1 MPNTSQF
8 DASPS
13 MLGYIYQIRFALYLS
28 LKKLSDL
35 ADPEQFNVSIEKL
48 DDIAFDSDGSPE
60 ELLQTK
66 FHGDEGNLT
75 DRSPDIWKTIRVWV
89 ETIKSGEVSL
99 GNVILSLVTTQ
110 AVAEDSLA
118 SLLGIGPKRDIDEAQ
133 KIMSGICEESN
144 HTNDKGY
151 KAFKSLSI
159 AERNSLLS
167 AIYVVGKSDDLLK
180 IRESM
185 KPIARQSVP
194 VQAVDAF
201 LDRIE
206 GSWFKWVV
214 EALSK
219 SPSEV
224 INLDILQEL
233 VENIRPEYA
242 LTNLPP
248 EYVSALPEAMDVEG
262 DMRIFV
268 KQMRLFNAPK
278 KLIELAI
285 TNYYRAFEQRNKWAG
300 DGLLNPGELGGFDR
314 KLYEKWCEQQA
325 FMEIQV
331 ALDTEE
337 AKRAYSAKLY
347 QYCQQQGVVPI
358 RPDFV
363 EEYLSKGSYHILA
376 DNLSIWWHPDYE
388 QLGDASNEDVA

>member
-1 MPNTSQF
+1 MSNTSQF
-8 DASPS
+8 DASAS

-35 ADPEQFNVSIEKL
+35 ADPEQLNVSIEKL

-66 FHGDEGNLT
+66 FHGDEGNIT
-75 DRSPDIWKTIRVWV
+75 DRSSDIWKTIRVWV
-89 ETIKSGEVSL
+89 ESIESGEISL

-118 SLLGIGPKRDIDEAQ
+118 SLLGVGPKRNIDEALE
-133 KIMSGICEESN
+133 IMSGICEESN
-144 HTNDKGY
+144 QTNEKGY
-151 KAFKSLSI
+151 KAFKSLSV
-159 AERNSLLS
+159 AERKSLLS
-167 AIYVVGKSDDLLK
+167 AIYVVGRSEDLLK
-180 IRESM
+180 IRENM

-194 VQAVDAF
+194 VQAIDAF
-201 LDRIE
+201 LNRIE
-206 GSWFKWVV
+206 GNWFKWVV

-219 SPSEV
+219 TPSTV
-224 INLDILQEL
+224 INLGVLQEL

-242 LTNLPP
+242 LTNLPA
-248 EYVSALPEAMDVEG
+248 EYVDALPDAMDVDN
-262 DMRIFV
+262 DMRVFV

-300 DGLLNPGELGGFDR
+300 DGLLNPGEISGFDR
-314 KLYEKWCEQQA
+314 KLFEKWYEQQA
-325 FMEIQV
+325 FMEIQE

-347 QYCQQQGVVPI
+347 QYCQQQGIVPI

-363 EEYLSKGSYHILA
+363 EEYLSKGSYHM
-376 DNLSIWWHPDYE
+376 LSDDLKIGWHPEFE
-388 QLGDASNEDVA
+388 QLGNASNEGVA

>member
-8 DASPS
+8 DASAS

-48 DDIAFDSDGSPE
+48 DDIAFDNDGSPE

-75 DRSPDIWKTIRVWV
+75 DRSPDLWKTIRVWV
-89 ETIKSGEVSL
+89 ESIKSGEISL

-110 AVAEDSLA
+110 TVSKDSLA
-118 SLLGIGPKRDIDEAQ
+118 SLLGGGPERDIDEAQ
-133 KIMSGICEESN
+133 KMMTGICEE
-144 HTNDKGY
+144 TNQTNEKGY
-151 KAFKSLSI
+151 KAFKSLSV
-159 AERNSLLS
+159 AEKNSLLS
-167 AIYVVGKSDDLLK
+167 AIYVVGKSEDLIK
-180 IRESM
+180 IRENM

-206 GSWFKWVV
+206 GNWFKWVV
-214 EALSK
+214 EALCK
-219 SPSEV
+219 TPSGV
-224 INLDILQEL
+224 INLGVLQEL

-242 LTNLPP
+242 LTNLPA
-248 EYVSALPEAMDVEG
+248 EYVDALPDAMDVDN

-300 DGLLNPGELGGFDR
+300 DGLLNPGKLSGFDR
-314 KLYEKWCEQQA
+314 KLFEK
-325 FMEIQV
+325 
-331 ALDTEE
+331 
-337 AKRAYSAKLY
+337 
-347 QYCQQQGVVPI
+347 
-358 RPDFV
+358 
-363 EEYLSKGSYHILA
+363 
-376 DNLSIWWHPDYE
+376 
-388 QLGDASNEDVA
+388 

>member
-1 MPNTSQF
+1 MPNISQF

-35 ADPEQFNVSIEKL
+35 ADPDQFNVSIEKL
-48 DDIAFDSDGSPE
+48 DDIAFDNDGSPE

-66 FHGDEGNLT
+66 FHGNEGNLT

-89 ETIKSGEVSL
+89 ESIESGEISL
-99 GNVILSLVTTQ
+99 GSTILSLVTTQ
-110 AVAEDSLA
+110 VVVEGSLA
-118 SLLGIGPKRDIDEAQ
+118 SLLGVGSKRDIDKAQ
-133 KIMSGICEESN
+133 KIMSVICEESN
-144 HTNDKGY
+144 QANNKGY
-151 KAFKSLSI
+151 KAFKSLSV

-167 AIYVVGKSDDLLK
+167 AIYVVGKSEDLLK
-180 IRESM
+180 IRENM

-219 SPSEV
+219 TPSDV
-224 INLDILQEL
+224 INLGNLQEL
-233 VENIRPEYA
+233 VEYIRPEYA
-242 LTNLPP
+242 LTNLPA
-248 EYVSALPEAMDVEG
+248 EYVDALPDAMDVDN

-268 KQMRLFNAPK
+268 KQLGLFNAPK

-300 DGLLNPGELGGFDR
+300 DGLLNPGEISGFDR
-314 KLYEKWCEQQA
+314 KLFEKWYEQQA
-325 FMEIQV
+325 FMELQES
-331 ALDTEE
+331 LDTEE

-363 EEYLSKGSYHILA
+363 EEYLSKGSYHM
-376 DNLSIWWHPDYE
+376 LSDDLKIGWHPEFD
-388 QLGDASNEDVA
+388 QLGDASNEGVA

>member
-13 MLGYIYQIRFALYLS
+13 MLGYIYQIRFALFLS

-48 DDIAFDSDGSPE
+48 DDIAFDSDGSPK

-66 FHGDEGNLT
+66 FHGEEGNLT
-75 DRSPDIWKTIRVWV
+75 DRSPDIWKTIRIWV
-89 ETIKSGEVSL
+89 ESIKSGEISI

-110 AVAEDSLA
+110 TVAEGALA
-118 SLLGIGPKRDIDEAQ
+118 SLLGGGPQRDIDQAQ
-133 KIMSGICEESN
+133 RIMSSICEESN
-144 HTNDKGY
+144 QTNDKGY
-151 KAFKSLSI
+151 KAFKELSL
-159 AERNSLLS
+159 AERKSLLS
-167 AIYVVGKSDDLLK
+167 AIYVVGKSEDLLK
-180 IRESM
+180 IRANM
-185 KPIARQSVP
+185 RPIARQSVP

-219 SPSEV
+219 TPSEV
-224 INLDILQEL
+224 INLGDLQDL

-242 LTNLPP
+242 LSNLPA
-248 EYVSALPEAMDVEG
+248 EYVNALPDAIDVEG
-262 DMRIFV
+262 DMRMFV
-268 KQMRLFNAPK
+268 KQMRLFDAPK

-285 TNYYRAFEQRNKWAG
+285 KNYYRAFEQRNKWAG
-300 DGLLNPGELGGFDR
+300 DGLLNPGEISRFDR
-314 KLYEKWCEQQA
+314 RLYEKWSEQQA
-325 FMEIQV
+325 FMEMQES
-331 ALDTEE
+331 LDTEE
-337 AKRAYSAKLY
+337 AKKTYSAKLY

-358 RPDFV
+358 RPDFL
-363 EEYLSKGSYHILA
+363 EEYLSKGSYQILS
-376 DNLSIWWHPDYE
+376 DNLRIGWHPDYE
-388 QLGDASNEDVA
+388 HLGDASNEDVA

>member
-8 DASPS
+8 DASAS

-28 LKKLSDL
+28 LRKLSDL

-48 DDIAFDSDGSPE
+48 DDIAFDNDGSPE

-89 ETIKSGEVSL
+89 ESIKTGEISL

-110 AVAEDSLA
+110 AVAENSLA
-118 SLLGIGPKRDIDEAQ
+118 SLLGVGPKRDIEEAQ

-144 HTNDKGY
+144 QTNDKGY
-151 KAFKSLSI
+151 KAFKSLSV

-167 AIYVVGKSDDLLK
+167 SIYVVGRSENILK
-180 IRESM
+180 IRENM

-194 VQAVDAF
+194 IQAVDAF

-206 GSWFKWVV
+206 GSWFKWAV

-219 SPSEV
+219 TPSGI
-224 INLDILQEL
+224 INLGFLQEL
-233 VENIRPEYA
+233 VESIRPEYA
-242 LTNLPP
+242 LTNLPA
-248 EYVSALPEAMDVEG
+248 EYVDALPDAMDV
-262 DMRIFV
+262 DNDVRIFV

-285 TNYYRAFEQRNKWAG
+285 TNYYRAFEQRSKWAG
-300 DGLLNPGELGGFDR
+300 DGLLNPGEINGFDR

-325 FMEIQV
+325 FMEMQES
-331 ALDTEE
+331 LDTER
-337 AKRAYSAKLY
+337 AKKAYSVKLY

-358 RPDFV
+358 RPDFA
-363 EEYLSKGSYHILA
+363 EEYLSKGSYHMLSDILK
-376 DNLSIWWHPDYE
+376 IGWHPDYE

>member
-1 MPNTSQF
+1 MPKTSQF

-75 DRSPDIWKTIRVWV
+75 DRSADIWKTIRIWV
-89 ETIKSGEVSL
+89 ESIKSGEISF

-110 AVAEDSLA
+110 AVAEGSLA
-118 SLLGIGPKRDIDEAQ
+118 SLLGCGPKRDIDEAH

-144 HTNDKGY
+144 QTNEKGY
-151 KAFKSLSI
+151 KAFKSLSV

-167 AIYVVGKSDDLLK
+167 AIYIVGKSEDLLK
-180 IRESM
+180 IRENM

-194 VQAVDAF
+194 VRAVDAF

-219 SPSEV
+219 TPSGA
-224 INLDILQEL
+224 INLGVLQEL

-242 LTNLPP
+242 LTNLPA
-248 EYVSALPEAMDVEG
+248 EYVDALPDAMDVDN

-300 DGLLNPGELGGFDR
+300 DGLLNPGEISGFDR
-314 KLYEKWCEQQA
+314 KLYEKWYEQQG
-325 FMEIQV
+325 FMEMQE
-331 ALDTEE
+331 ALDTED
-337 AKRAYSAKLY
+337 AKRSYSAKLY

-363 EEYLSKGSYHILA
+363 EEYLSKGSYHMLS
-376 DNLSIWWHPDYE
+376 DNLKIGWHPDFE
-388 QLGDASNEDVA
+388 RLGEAINEDVA

>member
-1 MPNTSQF
+1 MSNTSQF
-8 DASPS
+8 DASSS

-66 FHGDEGNLT
+66 FHGDEGNLN
-75 DRSPDIWKTIRVWV
+75 DRSPDIWKTIRIWV
-89 ETIKSGEVSL
+89 ESIKSGEISL
-99 GNVILSLVTTQ
+99 GNVMLSLVTTQ
-110 AVAEDSLA
+110 AVAEESLA
-118 SLLGIGPKRDIDEAQ
+118 SLLGVGPKRDIDEAL

-144 HTNDKGY
+144 QTNEKGY
-151 KAFKSLSI
+151 KAFKSMSV

-167 AIYVVGKSDDLLK
+167 AIYVVGKSEDLLK
-180 IRESM
+180 IRENM
-185 KPIARQSVP
+185 KPVARQSVP
-194 VQAVDAF
+194 VQAADAF

-219 SPSEV
+219 TPTGV
-224 INLDILQEL
+224 INLGVLQEL

-242 LTNLPP
+242 LTNLPA
-248 EYVSALPEAMDVEG
+248 EYVDALPDAMDVDK

-285 TNYYRAFEQRNKWAG
+285 SNYYRAFEQRNKWAG
-300 DGLLNPGELGGFDR
+300 DGLLNPGEISAFDR
-314 KLYEKWCEQQA
+314 KLFETWYEQQA
-325 FMEIQV
+325 FMEMQET
-331 ALDTEE
+331 LDTEE

-363 EEYLSKGSYHILA
+363 EEYLSKGSYHL
-376 DNLSIWWHPDYE
+376 LSDDLKIGWHPEFE
-388 QLGDASNEDVA
+388 QLGDASNEGVA

>member
-1 MPNTSQF
+1 
-8 DASPS
+8 

-66 FHGDEGNLT
+66 FHGDEGNLN
-75 DRSPDIWKTIRVWV
+75 DRSPDIWKTIRIWV
-89 ETIKSGEVSL
+89 ESIKSGEISL
-99 GNVILSLVTTQ
+99 GNVMLSLVTTQ
-110 AVAEDSLA
+110 AVAEESLA
-118 SLLGIGPKRDIDEAQ
+118 SLLGVGPKRDIDEAL

-144 HTNDKGY
+144 QTNEKGY
-151 KAFKSLSI
+151 KAFKSMSV

-167 AIYVVGKSDDLLK
+167 AIYVVGKSEDLLK
-180 IRESM
+180 IRENM
-185 KPIARQSVP
+185 KPVARQSVP
-194 VQAVDAF
+194 VQAADAF

-219 SPSEV
+219 TPTGV
-224 INLDILQEL
+224 INLGVLQEL

-242 LTNLPP
+242 LTNLPA
-248 EYVSALPEAMDVEG
+248 EYVDALPDAMDVDK

-285 TNYYRAFEQRNKWAG
+285 SNYYRAFEQRNKWAG
-300 DGLLNPGELGGFDR
+300 DGLLNPGEISAFDR
-314 KLYEKWCEQQA
+314 KLFETWYEQQA
-325 FMEIQV
+325 FMEMQET
-331 ALDTEE
+331 LDTEE

-363 EEYLSKGSYHILA
+363 EEYLSKGSYHL
-376 DNLSIWWHPDYE
+376 LSDDLKIGWHPEFE
-388 QLGDASNEDVA
+388 QLGDASNEGVA

>member
-1 MPNTSQF
+1 MSNTSQF

-66 FHGDEGNLT
+66 LHGDEGNLT
-75 DRSPDIWKTIRVWV
+75 DRSPDIWKTIRIWV
-89 ETIKSGEVSL
+89 ELIKSGEISL

-110 AVAEDSLA
+110 TVAEDSLA
-118 SLLGIGPKRDIDEAQ
+118 ILLGVGPERDIDKAQ
-133 KIMSGICEESN
+133 KIMSGICGESN
-144 HTNDKGY
+144 QTNEKGY
-151 KAFKSLSI
+151 KAFEGLSV

-167 AIYVVGKSDDLLK
+167 AIYVVGKSEGLLK
-180 IRESM
+180 IRENM

-214 EALSK
+214 EAMSK
-219 SPSEV
+219 EPSGV
-224 INLDILQEL
+224 INLGVLQEL

-242 LTNLPP
+242 LTNLPA
-248 EYVSALPEAMDVEG
+248 EYVDALPDAMDVDN

-285 TNYYRAFEQRNKWAG
+285 TNYYRAFEQRNKWAR
-300 DGLLNPGELGGFDR
+300 DGLLNPGEISGFDR
-314 KLYEKWCEQQA
+314 KLFEKWYEQQA
-325 FMEIQV
+325 FMEMQE

-363 EEYLSKGSYHILA
+363 EEYLSKGSYHM
-376 DNLSIWWHPDYE
+376 LSDDLKIGWHPEFE
-388 QLGDASNEDVA
+388 QFCDASNEDVA

>member
-1 MPNTSQF
+1 MSKTSQF

-35 ADPEQFNVSIEKL
+35 AEPEQFNVSIEKL
-48 DDIAFDSDGSPE
+48 DDIAFDNDGSPE

-89 ETIKSGEVSL
+89 ESIKSGELSL

-110 AVAEDSLA
+110 AVSKDSLA
-118 SLLGIGPKRDIDEAQ
+118 SLLGAGPERDIDEAQ
-133 KIMSGICEESN
+133 KMMSGICEESN
-144 HTNDKGY
+144 QTNEKGY

-159 AERNSLLS
+159 AEKNSLLS
-167 AIYVVGKSDDLLK
+167 AIYVVGKSENLIK
-180 IRESM
+180 IRENM

-219 SPSEV
+219 TPSGV
-224 INLDILQEL
+224 INLGVLQEL
-233 VENIRPEYA
+233 VENTRPEYA
-242 LTNLPP
+242 LTNLPA
-248 EYVSALPEAMDVEG
+248 EYIDALPDAMDVDN

-285 TNYYRAFEQRNKWAG
+285 INYYRAFEQRNKWAG
-300 DGLLNPGELGGFDR
+300 DGLLNPGELSGFDR
-314 KLYEKWCEQQA
+314 KLLEKWYEQQA
-325 FMEIQV
+325 FMEMQE

-363 EEYLSKGSYHILA
+363 EEYLSKGSYHMLS
-376 DNLSIWWHPDYE
+376 DNLRIGWHPDYE
-388 QLGDASNEDVA
+388 QLGDAINEGVA

>member
-1 MPNTSQF
+1 MRNTSQF
-8 DASPS
+8 DASNS

-66 FHGDEGNLT
+66 FHGNEGNLT

-89 ETIKSGEVSL
+89 ESIKSGEISL
-99 GNVILSLVTTQ
+99 GNIILSLVTTQ
-110 AVAEDSLA
+110 AVADGSLA
-118 SLLGIGPKRDIDEAQ
+118 SLLGSGPKRDIDEAQ
-133 KIMSGICEESN
+133 QIMSGICEEPN
-144 HTNDKGY
+144 QTNDKGY
-151 KAFKSLSI
+151 KAFKSLSA

-167 AIYVVGKSDDLLK
+167 AIYVVGNSEDLLQ
-180 IRESM
+180 IRENM

-194 VQAVDAF
+194 VQAADAF

-206 GSWFKWVV
+206 GNWFKWIV
-214 EALSK
+214 EALSDT
-219 SPSEV
+219 PSGI
-224 INLDILQEL
+224 INLGVLQEL
-233 VENIRPEYA
+233 VDNIRPEYA
-242 LTNLPP
+242 LTNLPA
-248 EYVSALPEAMDVEG
+248 EYVDALPDAMDVDN

-268 KQMRLFNAPK
+268 KQMRLFKAPK

-300 DGLLNPGELGGFDR
+300 DGLLNPGEISGFDR
-314 KLYEKWCEQQA
+314 KLFEKWYEQQA
-325 FMEIQV
+325 FMEMQT
-331 ALDTEE
+331 ALDTDE
-337 AKRAYSAKLY
+337 AKRAYSARLY

-363 EEYLSKGSYHILA
+363 EEYLSKGSYHM
-376 DNLSIWWHPDYE
+376 LSDDLKIGWHPEFE
-388 QLGDASNEDVA
+388 QLGDASNEGVA

>member
-1 MPNTSQF
+1 MPSTSQF

-48 DDIAFDSDGSPE
+48 DDIAFDNNGSPE

-66 FHGDEGNLT
+66 FHGNEGNLT
-75 DRSPDIWKTIRVWV
+75 DRSPDIWKTIRIWV
-89 ETIKSGEVSL
+89 ESIKSGELSL

-110 AVAEDSLA
+110 AVAEGSLA
-118 SLLGIGPKRDIDEAQ
+118 SLLGVGPKRNTEQAQ
-133 KIMSGICEESN
+133 NIMSEICEESN
-144 HTNDKGY
+144 QTNEKGY
-151 KAFKSLSI
+151 KAFKSLSVT
-159 AERNSLLS
+159 ERNSLLR
-167 AIYVVGKSDDLLK
+167 AIYVVGKSEDLLK
-180 IRESM
+180 IRENM
-185 KPIARQSVP
+185 KPIARQTVP
-194 VQAVDAF
+194 VLAVDAF
-201 LDRIE
+201 LERIE

-219 SPSEV
+219 TPSGV
-224 INLDILQEL
+224 INLGVLQAL

-242 LTNLPP
+242 LTNLPA
-248 EYVSALPEAMDVEG
+248 EYVDALPDAMNVDN

-268 KQMRLFNAPK
+268 MQMRLFKAPK

-285 TNYYRAFEQRNKWAG
+285 TNYYRAFEQRSKWAG
-300 DGLLNPGELGGFDR
+300 DGLLNPGEISGFDR
-314 KLYEKWCEQQA
+314 KLFEKWSEQQA
-325 FMEIQV
+325 FMEMQE

-347 QYCQQQGVVPI
+347 QYCQQHGVVPI

-363 EEYLSKGSYHILA
+363 EEYLSKGSYHMLS
-376 DNLSIWWHPDYE
+376 DNLRIGWHPDYE
-388 QLGDASNEDVA
+388 QLGDAINEDVA

>member
-1 MPNTSQF
+1 MPNISQF

-48 DDIAFDSDGSPE
+48 DDIAFDCNGAPE

-66 FHGDEGNLT
+66 FHGVEGNLT
-75 DRSPDIWKTIRVWV
+75 DRSADIWKTIRIWA
-89 ETIKSGEVSL
+89 ESIKSGEISL
-99 GNVILSLVTTQ
+99 GSVILSLVTTQ
-110 AVAEDSLA
+110 VVGDNSLA
-118 SLLGIGPKRDIDEAQ
+118 CLLGTGPKRDIDKAQ
-133 KIMSGICEESN
+133 QIMSEICEESN
-144 HTNDKGY
+144 QVNDKGY
-151 KAFKSLSI
+151 KAFKNLSV
-159 AERNSLLS
+159 AERNSLLNS
-167 AIYVVGKSDDLLK
+167 IYIIGRSENLLK
-180 IRESM
+180 IRENM

-194 VQAVDAF
+194 ILAVDAF

-214 EALSK
+214 EALNK
-219 SPSEV
+219 TPSGV
-224 INLDILQEL
+224 INLGALQEL
-233 VENIRPEYA
+233 IESIRPDYA
-242 LTNLPP
+242 LTNLPA
-248 EYVSALPEAMDVEG
+248 EYVDALPDAMDV
-262 DMRIFV
+262 DNDIRIFV

-285 TNYYRAFEQRNKWAG
+285 TNYYRAYEQRCKWAE
-300 DGLLNPGELGGFDR
+300 DGLLNPGEIGGFDR

-325 FMEIQV
+325 FMEMQE

-337 AKRAYSAKLY
+337 TKKVYSARLY
-347 QYCQQQGVVPI
+347 QHCQQQGVVPI

-363 EEYLSKGSYHILA
+363 EEYLSKGSYHILS
-376 DNLSIWWHPDYE
+376 DNLKIGWHPDYE
-388 QLGDASNEDVA
+388 QLGDASNEDIA

>member
-8 DASPS
+8 DASAS

-35 ADPEQFNVSIEKL
+35 ADPEQFNISIEKL
-48 DDIAFDSDGSPE
+48 DDIAFDNDGSPE

-89 ETIKSGEVSL
+89 ESIKSGEISL

-110 AVAEDSLA
+110 AVSKDSLA
-118 SLLGIGPKRDIDEAQ
+118 SLLGGGPERDIDEAQ
-133 KIMSGICEESN
+133 KMMTGICEE
-144 HTNDKGY
+144 TNQTNEKGY
-151 KAFKSLSI
+151 KAFKSLSV
-159 AERNSLLS
+159 AEKNSLLS
-167 AIYVVGKSDDLLK
+167 AIYVVGKSEDLIK
-180 IRESM
+180 IRENM

-206 GSWFKWVV
+206 GNWFKWVV

-219 SPSEV
+219 TPSGV
-224 INLDILQEL
+224 INLGVLQEL

-242 LTNLPP
+242 LTNLPA
-248 EYVSALPEAMDVEG
+248 EYVDALPDAMDVDN

-300 DGLLNPGELGGFDR
+300 DGLLNPGELSGFDR
-314 KLYEKWCEQQA
+314 KLFEKWYEQQA
-325 FMEIQV
+325 FMEMQES
-331 ALDTEE
+331 LDTED
-337 AKRAYSAKLY
+337 AKRAYSAKLF

-363 EEYLSKGSYHILA
+363 EEYLSKGSYQMLS
-376 DNLSIWWHPDYE
+376 DNLRIGWHPDYE
-388 QLGDASNEDVA
+388 QLGDARNEDVA

>member
-8 DASPS
+8 DASAS

-28 LKKLSDL
+28 LRKLSDL

-48 DDIAFDSDGSPE
+48 DDIAFDNDGSPE

-66 FHGDEGNLT
+66 FHGEEGNLT

-89 ETIKSGEVSL
+89 ESIKTGEISL

-110 AVAEDSLA
+110 AVAENSLA
-118 SLLGIGPKRDIDEAQ
+118 SLLGVGPKRDIEEAQ
-133 KIMSGICEESN
+133 TIMSGICEESN
-144 HTNDKGY
+144 QTNDKGY
-151 KAFKSLSI
+151 KAFKSLSV

-167 AIYVVGKSDDLLK
+167 SIYVVGRSENILK
-180 IRESM
+180 IRENM

-194 VQAVDAF
+194 IQAVDAF

-206 GSWFKWVV
+206 GSWFKWAV

-219 SPSEV
+219 TPSGI
-224 INLDILQEL
+224 INLGFLQEL
-233 VENIRPEYA
+233 VESIRPKYA
-242 LTNLPP
+242 LTNLPA
-248 EYVSALPEAMDVEG
+248 EYVDALPDAMDV
-262 DMRIFV
+262 DNDVRIFV

-285 TNYYRAFEQRNKWAG
+285 TNYYRAFEQRSKWAG
-300 DGLLNPGELGGFDR
+300 DGLLNPGEINGFDR

-325 FMEIQV
+325 FMEMQES
-331 ALDTEE
+331 LDTEE
-337 AKRAYSAKLY
+337 AKKAYSVKLY

-358 RPDFV
+358 RPDFA
-363 EEYLSKGSYHILA
+363 EEYLSKGSYHMLS
-376 DNLSIWWHPDYE
+376 DNLKIGWHPDYE

>member
-1 MPNTSQF
+1 MPNISKF

-13 MLGYIYQIRFALYLS
+13 MLGYIYQVRFALYLS

-35 ADPEQFNVSIEKL
+35 ADPEQFNVSIEKF

-89 ETIKSGEVSL
+89 ESIKSGEISL
-99 GNVILSLVTTQ
+99 GNIILSLVTTQ
-110 AVAEDSLA
+110 VVIEGSLA
-118 SLLGIGPKRDIDEAQ
+118 SLLGVGPKRDIDEAQ

-144 HTNDKGY
+144 NKNDKGY
-151 KAFKSLSI
+151 KAFKSLSD
-159 AERNSLLS
+159 AEQNSLLS
-167 AIYVVGKSDDLLK
+167 AIYVVGKSEDLVQ
-180 IRESM
+180 IRENM

-194 VQAVDAF
+194 VQAVDSF

-219 SPSEV
+219 TPSGA
-224 INLDILQEL
+224 INLGVLQEL
-233 VENIRPEYA
+233 VENIRPEYS
-242 LTNLPP
+242 LTNLPA
-248 EYVSALPEAMDVEG
+248 EYVDALPDAMDVDN

-300 DGLLNPGELGGFDR
+300 DGLLNPGEISGFDR

-325 FMEIQV
+325 FMEMQET
-331 ALDTEE
+331 LDTEE

-363 EEYLSKGSYHILA
+363 EEYLYKGSYHL
-376 DNLSIWWHPDYE
+376 LSDDLQIGWHPEFE
-388 QLGDASNEDVA
+388 QLGDASNEGVA

>member
-1 MPNTSQF
+1 MHSTSQF

-48 DDIAFDSDGSPE
+48 DDIAFDNNGSPE

-66 FHGDEGNLT
+66 FHGNEGNLT
-75 DRSPDIWKTIRVWV
+75 DRSPDIWKTIRIWV
-89 ETIKSGEVSL
+89 ESIKSGEITL

-118 SLLGIGPKRDIDEAQ
+118 SLLGVGPTRDIEEAQ
-133 KIMSGICEESN
+133 KVMSGICKESN
-144 HTNDKGY
+144 QTNEKGY
-151 KAFKSLSI
+151 QAFKSLSV

-167 AIYVVGKSDDLLK
+167 AIYVIGKSEDLLK
-180 IRESM
+180 IRENM

-201 LDRIE
+201 LDRVE

-219 SPSEV
+219 TPSGV
-224 INLDILQEL
+224 INLGVLQEL
-233 VENIRPEYA
+233 VENIRPDYA
-242 LTNLPP
+242 LTNLPA
-248 EYVSALPEAMDVEG
+248 EYVDALPDAMDV
-262 DMRIFV
+262 DND
-268 KQMRLFNAPK
+268 MRLFVMQMHLFKAPK

-300 DGLLNPGELGGFDR
+300 DGLLNPGEISRFDR
-314 KLYEKWCEQQA
+314 KLFEKWSEQQA
-325 FMEIQV
+325 FMEIQES
-331 ALDTEE
+331 LNTEE

-363 EEYLSKGSYHILA
+363 EEYLSKGSYHVLS
-376 DNLSIWWHPDYE
+376 DNLSIGWHPDYK
-388 QLGDASNEDVA
+388 QLGDAKNEDVA

>member
-8 DASPS
+8 DASAS

-28 LKKLSDL
+28 LRKLSDL

-48 DDIAFDSDGSPE
+48 DDIAFDNDGSPE

-89 ETIKSGEVSL
+89 ESIKTGEISL

-110 AVAEDSLA
+110 AVAENSLA
-118 SLLGIGPKRDIDEAQ
+118 SLLGVGPKRDIEEAQ
-133 KIMSGICEESN
+133 KIMSEICEESN
-144 HTNDKGY
+144 QTNDKGY
-151 KAFKSLSI
+151 KAFKSLSV

-167 AIYVVGKSDDLLK
+167 SIYVVGRSENILK
-180 IRESM
+180 IRENM

-194 VQAVDAF
+194 IQAVDAF

-206 GSWFKWVV
+206 GSWFKWAV

-219 SPSEV
+219 TPSGI
-224 INLDILQEL
+224 INLGFLQEL
-233 VENIRPEYA
+233 VESIRPEYA
-242 LTNLPP
+242 LTNLPA
-248 EYVSALPEAMDVEG
+248 EYVDALPDAMDV
-262 DMRIFV
+262 DNDVRIFV

-285 TNYYRAFEQRNKWAG
+285 TNYYRAFEQRSKWAG
-300 DGLLNPGELGGFDR
+300 DGLLNPGEINGFDR

-325 FMEIQV
+325 FMEMQES
-331 ALDTEE
+331 LDTER
-337 AKRAYSAKLY
+337 AKKAYSVKLY

-358 RPDFV
+358 RPDFA
-363 EEYLSKGSYHILA
+363 EEYLSKGSYHMLS
-376 DNLSIWWHPDYE
+376 DNLKIGWHPDYE